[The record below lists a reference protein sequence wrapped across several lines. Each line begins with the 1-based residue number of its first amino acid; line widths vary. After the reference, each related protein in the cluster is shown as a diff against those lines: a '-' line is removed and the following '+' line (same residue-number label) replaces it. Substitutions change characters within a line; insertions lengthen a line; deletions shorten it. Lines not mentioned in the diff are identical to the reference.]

1 MFAQMRRRLEH
12 TVAIRLQD
20 IADELGISKVTVSK
34 VLRGSPDVGRETRE
48 RVKKRMRELDYQPN
62 YQARALAGGK
72 TYSIGLIVPDLVH
85 PFFAEVAKG
94 LGSGVR
100 ESGRVL
106 LLGSSE
112 EDPVIERQQINALA
126 QRGVDALLIASC
138 QPRLQPIKA
147 PGKKQLPLILVD
159 RNFAAA
165 KLPYVGSDHYRVGE
179 IAMEHLVQIGR
190 KRIAHIGSDAASTG
204 RERLRAFHDTMQSN
218 RLRIPE
224 AFVVI
229 RERFEEAGDRAGYEA
244 MRHLLTFKRP
254 PDAVFCY
261 NDVTAIGAM
270 AATLAVGL
278 RIPED
283 IAFVG
288 CGNFRY
294 ADYLG
299 VPLTSVDQAAQA
311 VGAAAGALALELLGP
326 AAPRG
331 RSSILLE
338 PTLIVRRSS
347 VFSQP

>member
-1 MFAQMRRRLEH
+1 
-12 TVAIRLQD
+12 VAIRLQD
-20 IADELGISKVTVSK
+20 IADELGLSKVTVSK

-48 RVKKRMRELDYQPN
+48 RVQKRMRELNYQPN

-72 TYSIGLIVPDLVH
+72 TYNIGLIVPDLVH

-94 LGSGVR
+94 LGSIVR

-112 EDPVIERQQINALA
+112 EDPAIERQQITALV

-138 QPRLQPIKA
+138 QPRLQPIA
-147 PGKKQLPLILVD
+147 AHGKTILPLVLVD
-159 RNFAAA
+159 RNFAST
-165 KLPYVGSDHYRVGE
+165 KFPYVGSDHYRVGQ
-179 IAMEHLVQIGR
+179 IAMEHLIQIGR

-204 RERLRAFHDTMQSN
+204 RERLRAFRDALQRN
-218 RLRIPE
+218 RLRVPE
-224 AFVVI
+224 GFIVT
-229 RERFEEAGDRAGYEA
+229 RERFEEAGDRAGFEA
-244 MRHLLTFKRP
+244 MRQLMAFKRP

-270 AATLAVGL
+270 EAALAAGL

-283 IAFVG
+283 VAFVG

-294 ADYLG
+294 ADYLR

-311 VGAAAGALALELLGP
+311 VGAAAGTLALDLLAAAGP
-326 AAPRG
+326 RR
-331 RSSILLE
+331 RSTVLLE
-338 PTLIVRRSS
+338 PSLVVRRSS
-347 VFSQP
+347 VLYKA